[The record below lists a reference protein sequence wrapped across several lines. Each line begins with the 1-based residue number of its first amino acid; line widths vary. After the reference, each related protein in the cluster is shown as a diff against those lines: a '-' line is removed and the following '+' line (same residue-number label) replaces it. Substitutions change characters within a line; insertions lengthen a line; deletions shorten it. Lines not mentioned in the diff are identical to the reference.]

1 MQVTETRVDG
11 LKREYQVVLPAAEL
25 DKRASERLSTIKGQV
40 KLAGFRPGKVPLP
53 HLKRLYGK
61 SVMGEV
67 IEQAISEANNQIVSE
82 RGLRLALQPRITL
95 ANEAEGAVKEVI
107 EGRADLAFTVAIE
120 VLPKVELAD
129 FKSISLAKPVHDV
142 TDAEIDE
149 MVGNIAESNRPSRP
163 RPAMPRRRRA
173 TASWSRSSARSTAS
187 RSRAVRPRTCRW

>member
-67 IEQAISEANNQIVSE
+67 IEQAISRSE
-82 RGLRLALQPRITL
+82 QPDR
-95 ANEAEGAVKEVI
+95 E
-107 EGRADLAFTVAIE
+107 RA
-120 VLPKVELAD
+120 
-129 FKSISLAKPVHDV
+129 
-142 TDAEIDE
+142 
-149 MVGNIAESNRPSRP
+149 
-163 RPAMPRRRRA
+163 RPAPRA
-173 TASWSRSSARSTAS
+173 AAAHHARQ
-187 RSRAVRPRTCRW
+187 